1 MVTLHTG
8 MIDDKNTQHTQK
20 THQTYTTQTIRRQNA
35 RSRHSTQT
43 NTHRRHTMRIKY
55 TQGNNTFY
63 KRINISNTYKNLR
76 IKKKGK
82 YLPPFAMF
90 TFYRK

>member
-8 MIDDKNTQHTQK
+8 RIDDKNTQNTQKHTRLTQHTQYVDK
-20 THQTYTTQTIRRQNA
+20 TLAADTQLRQTHTE
-35 RSRHSTQT
+35 
-43 NTHRRHTMRIKY
+43 HTMRIKC
-55 TQGNNTFY
+55 NKFH
-63 KRINISNTYKNLR
+63 KRINISNTYIKLR
-76 IKKKGK
+76 IKKKRK